1 LRPPSLHE
9 IESPAGV
16 ESDVRVPIAP
26 TSEARPVDPLAFAP
40 TMMVED
46 VSAVLAGAPT
56 DASLVVH
63 TPAPTPA
70 RARTSLLL
78 AVAALGGALVG
89 PVGWWLMH
97 RHAPTSN
104 APTEVESSAPTSP
117 TEAVSPPD
125 PSSPSAAPSAVVTPA
140 PPISTAKGRKT
151 PAPPA
156 PKKKLRHK

>member
-1 LRPPSLHE
+1 
-9 IESPAGV
+9 
-16 ESDVRVPIAP
+16 
-26 TSEARPVDPLAFAP
+26 
-40 TMMVED
+40 MMVGD
-46 VSAVLAGAPT
+46 ISAAHAAAPT

-70 RARTSLLL
+70 RARTGVLL

-104 APTEVESSAPTSP
+104 AATAAVESSAPTSP
-117 TEAVSPPD
+117 TETASPPD
-125 PSSPSAAPSAVVTPA
+125 PSGPSAAPSAVVTPA
-140 PPISTAKGRKT
+140 PPISTTKGRK
-151 PAPPA
+151 APLSPA